1 MKKALTLMVA
11 ALLCCSVAIAKDL
24 KVLVV
29 KTTPELNSH
38 DVEKKIKGNI
48 CFTPGVKRIVTNLDT
63 KLVTVTYDAE
73 KTDSKTLLA
82 AFKKIG
88 FETTVVSDKG
98 AEKKTSGKVPV
109 DATTGAT
116 QQKK

>member
-1 MKKALTLMVA
+1 MKKVLTLMLT
-11 ALLCCSVAIAKDL
+11 ALLCCNAAIAKDL
-24 KVLVV
+24 KVMVV
-29 KTTPELNSH
+29 KTTPELNSS

-63 KLVTVTYDAE
+63 KLVTITYDAE
-73 KTDSKTLLA
+73 KIDSKTLLG

-88 FETTVVSDKG
+88 FEAAVVSDKK
-98 AEKKTSGKVPV
+98 AEKKTSGNVPV